1 MLMVTVNV
9 DCQAEETEGCCEVSW
24 AATAISQQSAS
35 VAGGYRRAFDQ
46 SCCLS
51 ARQHSRNTE
60 TSCRTRGKCW
70 CQSVYHCQKPPGI
83 QTSLLKYWK
92 YLIGFI
98 DLATSRHQALVLDAA
113 CCYQCSLVCL
123 FVLDTL
129 IRPAKTEEL
138 LEMQFWMWTLWAQS
152 NGLQG
157 TTWWGPR
164 SPHRKE
170 YLLRTYLSMPAGSR
184 CVLRTQ
190 LYLQGSS
197 GDVASDYQYCT
208 NLCAV
213 EGIMF
218 LTCPPFCVCM
228 CTCVSRQRHSHPA
241 CRQLVVVITIM
252 VVCVYDSVLR
262 RTLRASLWN
271 SRPCQLS
278 AS

>member
-51 ARQHSRNTE
+51 ARRHSRNTE

-138 LEMQFWMWTLWAQS
+138 LEMQFWCGQCEPNRMVYKEPHDGDPDPHTGKNTFWGHTWAC
-152 NGLQG
+152 
-157 TTWWGPR
+157 
-164 SPHRKE
+164 
-170 YLLRTYLSMPAGSR
+170 LLAVDVF
-184 CVLRTQ
+184 CVLNFICK
-190 LYLQGSS
+190 G
-197 GDVASDYQYCT
+197 A
-208 NLCAV
+208 AA
-213 EGIMF
+213 MWP
-218 LTCPPFCVCM
+218 LTTSTVP
-228 CTCVSRQRHSHPA
+228 TCVPLKALCFWPVRPSVCACVPRQRHSHPA